1 MNRIII
7 IAFVIIAFF
16 VLKLL
21 FVNRMLRKKH
31 QSKMKQLEKSQ
42 IVLSQKQE
50 KLMEKTAIS
59 SQFQKEHRSGMR
71 KLNEEIFFLQ
81 KTIFELLS
89 KK

>member
-7 IAFVIIAFF
+7 ATFVIATFF

-21 FVNRMLRKKH
+21 IVTRILRNKH
-31 QSKMKQLEKSQ
+31 KSKMKQLKKSQ
-42 IVLSQKQE
+42 LVLSRKQE

-59 SQFQKEHRSGMR
+59 SQFQKEHKSGMR

-81 KTIFELLS
+81 KTLFELLS

>member
-7 IAFVIIAFF
+7 MTFVILTLV

-21 FVNRMLRKKH
+21 FANRMLRGKH
-31 QSKMKQLEKSQ
+31 QGKMKQLKKSQ
-42 IVLSQKQE
+42 FVLSQKQE
-50 KLMEKTAIS
+50 KLMEKIVIS
-59 SQFQKEHRSGMR
+59 SQFQKEHKSGMR

-81 KTIFELLS
+81 KTLFDLLP

>member
-7 IAFVIIAFF
+7 MTFVILALV

-21 FVNRMLRKKH
+21 FANRMLRGKH
-31 QSKMKQLEKSQ
+31 QGKMKQLKQ
-42 IVLSQKQE
+42 LQLVLSQKQE
-50 KLMEKTAIS
+50 KLKEKIVIS
-59 SQFQKEHRSGMR
+59 SQFQKEHKSGMR

-81 KTIFELLS
+81 KILFDLLS

>member
-7 IAFVIIAFF
+7 VTFVILTLV

-21 FVNRMLRKKH
+21 FANRMLSGKH
-31 QSKMKQLEKSQ
+31 QGKMKQLKKSQ
-42 IVLSQKQE
+42 FVLSQKQE
-50 KLMEKTAIS
+50 KLKEKIVIS
-59 SQFQKEHRSGMR
+59 SQFQKEHKSGMR

-81 KTIFELLS
+81 KTLFDLLS